1 MIEIINTFF
10 FIFFMLEI
18 TPFLLALFM
27 ILTRMKVFKTL
38 VLKKKNHLCLI
49 NPDFVSLQY
58 ILIMYWLIFNFF
70 YISVR

>member
-18 TPFLLALFM
+18 TPFLLALFV

-38 VLKKKNHLCLI
+38 VLKKKPFV
-49 NPDFVSLQY
+49 PD
-58 ILIMYWLIFNFF
+58 
-70 YISVR
+70 